1 MSTLTLKS
9 WLFSKRTTN
18 DEKAQPWGLIL
29 FLSNL
34 ILFFL
39 GMMFIGAGIGIAD
52 HGTAAQNALM
62 NSRLLTLPILCP
74 LPTLALLG
82 LRRFFKQRLA
92 YGVCSGVIWASTLST
107 IASSIC
113 FIYLMN
119 QVI

>member
-39 GMMFIGAGIGIAD
+39 
-52 HGTAAQNALM
+52 
-62 NSRLLTLPILCP
+62 
-74 LPTLALLG
+74 LG

-92 YGVCSGVIWASTLST
+92 YGICSGVIWASTLST
-107 IASSIC
+107 IVSLIC
-113 FIYLMN
+113 FLYLMN

>member
-29 FLSNL
+29 FLTNL

-39 GMMFIGAGIGIAD
+39 GMMFIGAG

-92 YGVCSGVIWASTLST
+92 YGICSGVIWASTLST
-107 IASSIC
+107 IVSLIC
-113 FIYLMN
+113 FLYLMN

>member
-29 FLSNL
+29 FLTNL

-39 GMMFIGAGIGIAD
+39 GIAD

-107 IASSIC
+107 IVSLIC
-113 FIYLMN
+113 FFYLMN

>member
-52 HGTAAQNALM
+52 HGTADEQQAAYAAYFVPAAHSGPARTAPLFQATPGL
-62 NSRLLTLPILCP
+62 RHLLRRN
-74 LPTLALLG
+74 LG
-82 LRRFFKQRLA
+82 LHPQHHSL
-92 YGVCSGVIWASTLST
+92 
-107 IASSIC
+107 
-113 FIYLMN
+113 IYLFHLSDEPSYLS
-119 QVI
+119 

>member
-18 DEKAQPWGLIL
+18 DEKAQPWGFIL
-29 FLSNL
+29 FLTNL

-39 GMMFIGAGIGIAD
+39 GIMTLSAGVGIAD

-92 YGVCSGVIWASTLST
+92 YGICSGVIWASTLST

>member
-18 DEKAQPWGLIL
+18 DEKAQPWGFIL

-62 NSRLLTLPILCP
+62 NSRL
-74 LPTLALLG
+74 PTLALLG

-92 YGVCSGVIWASTLST
+92 YGICSGVIWASTLST